1 MLEAHTPKS
10 SIGTF
15 HRNWGNF
22 GHKVRAL
29 SYLYRLGKKGI
40 PRMSSVAVL
49 LQDIFSIV

>member
-15 HRNWGNF
+15 TEIGNF

-29 SYLYRLGKKGI
+29 AIFIDLGRKAF
-40 PRMSSVAVL
+40 PECHRWPFL